1 MEDMYIGKYLD
12 NRNEILEKIGS
23 GGMAVVYK
31 ARCHRLNRF
40 VAIKILK
47 SDLAQDPDLRRRFHA
62 ESQAVAMLSHPNIVS
77 VYDVNHSDNID
88 YIVMELIEGIT
99 LKQYINKKGILNW
112 KEALHF
118 TTQIAKALE
127 HAHSRGI
134 IHRDIKP
141 HNIMILKDGNVKVAD
156 FGIARF
162 LTTQNTLTQ
171 ETLGS
176 VHYIS
181 PEQAKGGQVDARSD
195 IYSVGVVMYEMLT
208 SRLPFEGDSAVSIAI
223 QHISSIPL
231 MPREINPD
239 IPIGLEEITMHAMDP
254 NLDTRYPSASAL
266 LADLE
271 EFRKNPS
278 IRFNYTSIPS
288 IADDLDST
296 RRVPPVKP
304 FSATNQNN
312 PPKVNHGNGMS
323 RNRTTKEEYKKNRK
337 KAGKTSTL
345 VGIFCILLF
354 LVAIVWFMW
363 NYALKGWLAPETE
376 DQIDVPPFVG
386 QMVDSVINNPDYTT
400 YYNFDVRYIESDT
413 YEEGYIISQDPAADR
428 SVTVSDSGIDVV
440 LTVSSGAEV
449 ILMPD
454 ILNMDYREAQILLES
469 YQLNLEIHA
478 DPIADDNVT
487 KDYVIEQ
494 VPAKD
499 TVLVEGM
506 SIYFTYSTG
515 PDIDTVAVPNLSG
528 DTEEQ
533 AIAKLEARDLAWD
546 VKSNYDDNVEA
557 GYVITQDYEP
567 GTEVEVKTKITIFV
581 SLGPDPENIPDEDQ
595 NNGDGETPGGDGGN
609 GNSGETGDGENQS
622 GNEGNGTTDPV
633 TETHPGDE
641 EMGEGE
647 GIQPNG

>member
-1 MEDMYIGKYLD
+1 MEDMYIGKFLD
-12 NRNEILEKIGS
+12 NRYEILEKIGS

-31 ARCHRLNRF
+31 ARCHRLNRL

-162 LTTQNTLTQ
+162 LSTQNTLTQ

-239 IPIGLEEITMHAMDP
+239 IPVGLEEITMHAMDP
-254 NLDTRYPSASAL
+254 NLETRYPSATAL

-278 IRFNYTSIPS
+278 IRFNYSSIPS
-288 IADDLDST
+288 VADDVDST
-296 RRVPPVKP
+296 RKITPVDIVPAKRAENYPQK
-304 FSATNQNN
+304 SR
-312 PPKVNHGNGMS
+312 GNGLT
-323 RNRTTKEEYKKNRK
+323 RNHVSGEEYKKNRR
-337 KAGKTSTL
+337 KASKTTTL
-345 VGIFCILLF
+345 VGIFCIILF

-363 NYALKGWLAPETE
+363 TYALRGWLAPETE
-376 DQIDVPPFVG
+376 AQIAVPTFIG
-386 QMVDSVINNPDYTT
+386 QMEDSVLNNPDYTA
-400 YYNFDVRYIESDT
+400 YYTFNVEYQESDT
-413 YEEGYIISQDPAADR
+413 HEAGYIMDQDPSPDR
-428 SVTVSDSGIDVV
+428 SVSVTEEKIQVT
-440 LTVSSGAEV
+440 LTVSSGAE
-449 ILMPD
+449 IIKMPR
-454 ILNMDYREAQILLES
+454 IINMDYREAQILLES
-469 YQLNLEIHA
+469 YQLDLNIDVQPMA
-478 DPIADDNVT
+478 SDSVT

-494 VPAKD
+494 VPEEG
-499 TVLVEGM
+499 TELVEGM
-506 SIYFTYSTG
+506 SIYITYSTG
-515 PDIDTVAVPNLSG
+515 PEVIPVEVPNVTGDTEQIAIDKLRARGLQANVEYEYDDTVAEG
-528 DTEEQ
+528 
-533 AIAKLEARDLAWD
+533 R
-546 VKSNYDDNVEA
+546 
-557 GYVITQDYEP
+557 VITQDYAA
-567 GTEVEVKTKITIFV
+567 GDQVEENTVVTIYV
-581 SLGPDPENIPDEDQ
+581 SLGPENPPTVDPDPNPGGDDDPNQDPDSGGETGETDPD
-595 NNGDGETPGGDGGN
+595 NPGDGELGD
-609 GNSGETGDGENQS
+609 D
-622 GNEGNGTTDPV
+622 
-633 TETHPGDE
+633 
-641 EMGEGE
+641 E

>member
-1 MEDMYIGKYLD
+1 MDDMYIGKFLD
-12 NRNEILEKIGS
+12 NRYEILEKIGS

-31 ARCHRLNRF
+31 ARCHRLNRL

-118 TTQIAKALE
+118 TTQIAKALD

-181 PEQAKGGQVDARSD
+181 PEQAKGGYVDARSD

-208 SRLPFEGDSAVSIAI
+208 GRLPFEGDSAVSVAI

-254 NLDTRYPSASAL
+254 NLETRYPSAAAL
-266 LADLE
+266 LTDLE

-278 IRFNYTSIPS
+278 IRFNYSSIPTV
-288 IADDLDST
+288 AEDLDST
-296 RRVPPVKP
+296 RRVPTVTSHISSDIDEKPV
-304 FSATNQNN
+304 
-312 PPKVNHGNGMS
+312 PKKSRGNALS
-323 RNRTTKEEYKKNRK
+323 RDHVTRDEYKSNRR
-337 KAGKTSTL
+337 KAGKTTVL
-345 VGIFCILLF
+345 VGIFCIILF

-363 NYALKGWLAPETE
+363 NYALKGWLAPEG
-376 DQIDVPPFVG
+376 DPQINVPTFVG
-386 QMVDSVINNPDYTT
+386 QMEENVVNNPNYTT
-400 YYNFDVRYIESDT
+400 YFNFSVNHVESDT
-413 YEEGYIISQDPAADR
+413 YEAGYIMDQDPAPDR
-428 SVTVSDSGIDVV
+428 SVTVSETGIDVT
-440 LTVSSGAEV
+440 LTVSSGAEIIYMPNV
-449 ILMPD
+449 I
-454 ILNMDYREAQILLES
+454 NKDYREVDVELKG
-469 YQLNLEIHA
+469 YGLNLDIVA
-478 DPIADDNVT
+478 TPTPSDDVT
-487 KDYVIEQ
+487 EGYVMEQ
-494 VPAKD
+494 IPTEG
-499 TVLVEGM
+499 TVLTNNM
-506 SIYFTYSTG
+506 TIYLTYSSG
-515 PDIDTVAVPNLSG
+515 PEIIEKEVPDLKNN
-528 DTEEQ
+528 TEEQ
-533 AIAKLEARDLAWD
+533 AIAKLDAQNLGHD
-546 VKSNYDDNVEA
+546 VQYDYDSTVEKDR
-557 GYVITQDYEP
+557 VITQDYDP
-567 GTEVEVKTKITIFV
+567 GTLVEEGTVITIFV
-581 SLGPDPENIPDEDQ
+581 SLGPDPAEIDVPDD
-595 NNGDGETPGGDGGN
+595 NNEPGWDDPIGGDGGN
-609 GNSGETGDGENQS
+609 DT
-622 GNEGNGTTDPV
+622 TTDYPWYPNGGG
-633 TETHPGDE
+633 TGPDTGYDPQPGDE
-641 EMGEGE
+641 EMGDGE
-647 GIQPNG
+647 GILPNG